1 MPQPAGYSAFAEYD
15 DVSLGA
21 SSGHFVQNAPCLGV
35 LTICAATVACPANRV
50 IQTPAPLVY
59 PRISPLERRD
69 VTWFPNDPN
78 AVKNAALDGT
88 IPVELA
94 TRQRKAQAD
103 GGMGDTDRACRCR

>member
-1 MPQPAGYSAFAEYD
+1 MPRCAGYSAVAGVYCVCFGD
-15 DVSLGA
+15 P
-21 SSGHFVQNAPCLGV
+21 SGHFVQNAPLHGV
-35 LTICAATVACPANRV
+35 LAICQAGVARPENRV

-59 PRISPLERRD
+59 LRISSLERRD

-78 AVKNAALDGT
+78 AAKNAALEGT
-88 IPVELA
+88 ISVELA

>member
-1 MPQPAGYSAFAEYD
+1 MPRCPGYSAVAGGN
-15 DVSLGA
+15 DVCFGA
-21 SSGHFVQNAPCLGV
+21 SSGHFAQNAPSLGV
-35 LTICAATVACPANRV
+35 LTICPAGVGRPENRV

-59 PRISPLERRD
+59 PRISSLERRD

-78 AVKNAALDGT
+78 AVKNAALEGT